1 MGGINFDDIEN
12 DGTEDEAVERVTE
25 MAKASGAPRFVYDN
39 KEEERQFNIGKL
51 PLSILDA
58 IDDLAHENKQIRRS
72 FVLKALK
79 DAGVPIPNELLVDRR
94 RRSKRS

>member
-1 MGGINFDDIEN
+1 MGGINFDDVDDN
-12 DGTEDEAVERVTE
+12 GTEDEAVEKVTE
-25 MAKASGAPRFVYDN
+25 MAKASGAPRFVYDK

-58 IDDLAHENKQIRRS
+58 IDDLAHDHKQNRRS

-79 DAGVPIPNELLVDRR
+79 DAGVPIPSELLVDRR